1 MSLPLEKTNPIIM
14 AVEWRK
20 EMRNEETTGCAM
32 SQTTDEN
39 NVPAKRK
46 KPLNNSSQCHTSR
59 IKTINP

>member
-39 NVPAKRK
+39 NVAAKQK
-46 KPLNNSSQCHTSR
+46 KPSTTDANATLLEL
-59 IKTINP
+59 KP